1 MKHRFAGFAIAAM
14 LGFAGVGA
22 AVLTLV
28 PIASAQGVATLQTR
42 TFTIGKMTCAT
53 CPITVK
59 TAMKRVE
66 GVRSVD
72 VDFASKTATVTFD
85 PALTSADGIA
95 RASTNVGYPA
105 KPRAAAP

>member
-1 MKHRFAGFAIAAM
+1 MKHRFAGFAVAAM
-14 LGFAGVGA
+14 LGLAGVGT
-22 AVLTLV
+22 AVLTPV
-28 PIASAQGVATLQTR
+28 SIASATGAATLQTR
-42 TFTIGKMTCAT
+42 TFTIGKMTCAA

-85 PALTSADGIA
+85 PALTSADKIA
-95 RASTNVGYPA
+95 RAPTDVGYPA
-105 KPRAAAP
+105 NPSAAAP